1 MSLCLVL
8 SCLVLGTLCL
18 VLRTLFAL
26 PTRCSRSV
34 AVLKRHEKNKVQ
46 STKYQAQSTRYQIP
60 SAKFKMKSRQ
70 TKLAAR
76 IFQSLSLLS
85 HLQTLVAVFR

>member
-46 STKYQAQSTRYQIP
+46 STKHKVP
-60 SAKFKMKSRQ
+60 SAKYQVPNSKCQVQNEKPPN
-70 TKLAAR
+70 
-76 IFQSLSLLS
+76 
-85 HLQTLVAVFR
+85 